1 MCFITITCEGKK
13 AVNEAAILKTIP
25 RTNTELAIRF
35 VAENT
40 VEKAQ
45 QLYSN
50 LSSTFPGPCKEGT
63 MY

>member
-1 MCFITITCEGKK
+1 MYSQGKNPNVFHNNNLWGKK

-45 QLYSN
+45 
-50 LSSTFPGPCKEGT
+50 
-63 MY
+63 